1 MSEKRKHSRKVVNSR
16 VKVFH
21 PDIVS
26 FESKTKDISNGG
38 ILISPKQHS
47 KSIQLKDV
55 VKVVF
60 LDSGNVDIIFNMI
73 VIRITKNDLGLQFI
87 SCEKK
92 GKVFKVSSLRDVLG

>member
-1 MSEKRKHSRKVVNSR
+1 MSEKRKYSRKVVNSR

-21 PDIVS
+21 PDVVS

-38 ILISPKQHS
+38 ILISPKEHF
-47 KSIQLKDV
+47 KTIKVKDI

-73 VIRITKNDLGLQFI
+73 VIRINKDDLGLEFI
-87 SCEKK
+87 SCEKN
-92 GKVFKVSSLRDVLG
+92 GEVFKVSNLREVLS